1 MIFILTFN
9 LVAVSGF
16 RGEEIIKL
24 ACERLSTIFMGIIIS
39 VFTSLLIFPI
49 WAGDELHLSLVSK
62 FDKLALTIEG
72 VFQQFGL
79 SFNHGSYFKL
89 HSFWIDYH
97 FKNEEITC

>member
-16 RGEEIIKL
+16 RGEDIIKL

-39 VFTSLLIFPI
+39 AFISLIIFPI

-62 FDKLALTIEG
+62 FDKLALTVEG
-72 VFQQFGL
+72 VFQQF
-79 SFNHGSYFKL
+79 H
-89 HSFWIDYH
+89 WI
-97 FKNEEITC
+97 II